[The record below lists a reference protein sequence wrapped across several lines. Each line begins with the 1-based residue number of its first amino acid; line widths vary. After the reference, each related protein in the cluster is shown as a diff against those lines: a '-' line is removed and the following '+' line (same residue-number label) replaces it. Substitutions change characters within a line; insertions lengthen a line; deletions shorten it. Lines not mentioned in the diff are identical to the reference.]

1 MKLIC
6 KDTNK
11 GSITFFTKGKYAFR
25 GVDRD
30 DTTNDIPDPILDG
43 NNYNES
49 IQFYSKTPGMC
60 EVDWGDGNKEQFP
73 FVKDRSESIY
83 GRYRLMF
90 RRRDISYRKNP
101 DSHPWW
107 FYKEDGSEY
116 IPAPNHT
123 YDDGMDKE
131 RVISM
136 SFTNDVT
143 MMESYRIMMVGF
155 PILDMPSLIN
165 IIISIPG
172 DRTITD
178 IPKDRIM
185 RSVNIERITLS
196 EFGVDTLTSIPE
208 DWNRLTKLKGLNLSM
223 SIDFSDTE
231 ASNIRKFPSMWPNL
245 EILHLAGGRVRVYP
259 REWLSFSKLRELYI
273 SPGAAMPSFDPNT
286 CPAMD
291 EVDRINSSLRI
302 FSHINRWY
310 GSVVSW
316 HPYMSGKGLEN
327 IESLDASHSF
337 SNIDVSNLPDYI
349 YEMRSMNSFYM
360 HFCLSTQSRCDTFI
374 STLYDKVMGFNYLT
388 MSSSASDGERNQFYG
403 LYLLMYSASSP
414 SDKRP
419 SGVLQA
425 PSGFIKGQSNGS
437 PSTPMEMVYVLM
449 NNYGWRFSMAPEA
462 SVLRSIRSSDID
474 TRSYKPYK
482 LIVFDDGRTFVGNG
496 DVLAHDT
503 DKVLSF
509 GGQPE
514 GEYLCDSMG
523 LDRNVIVEYF
533 NKIGNSRE

>member
-1 MKLIC
+1 MRLIC

-11 GSITFFTKGKYAFR
+11 GSITFLTKGKYAFR
-25 GVDRD
+25 GVNRN
-30 DTTNDIPDPILDG
+30 DTTDDVPDPILDG
-43 NNYNES
+43 NNYNET
-49 IQFYSKTPGMC
+49 IGFYSNAPGMC
-60 EVDWGDGNKEQFP
+60 EVDWGDGSKEQFP
-73 FVKDRSESIY
+73 FVKARSGSIY
-83 GRYRLMF
+83 GQYRLMF

-107 FYKEDGSEY
+107 FYKDDGSEY
-116 IPAPNHT
+116 IPVPNHT

-196 EFGVDTLTSIPE
+196 EFGEDTLTSIPE
-208 DWNRLTKLKGLNLSM
+208 DWNRLTKLKGLNLSK

-245 EILHLAGGRVRVYP
+245 EILNLAGGRVRVYP

-273 SPGAAMPSFDPNT
+273 SPGVAMPSFDPNT

-291 EVDRINSSLRI
+291 EVDRINSSLKI

-403 LYLLMYSASSP
+403 LYILMYSTASP

-419 SGVLQA
+419 SGVLRA

-437 PSTPMEMVYVLM
+437 PSTPMEMVYVFM

-462 SVLRSIRSSDID
+462 SVLRSTRSSDID

-533 NKIGNSRE
+533 NKIGNG

>member
-25 GVDRD
+25 GVNRN
-30 DTTNDIPDPILDG
+30 DTTDDVPDPILDG
-43 NNYNES
+43 NNYNET
-49 IQFYSKTPGMC
+49 IGFYSNAPGMC

-116 IPAPNHT
+116 VPVSNHT

-143 MMESYRIMMVGF
+143 MMESHRIMMVGF

-165 IIISIPG
+165 IIINIPG

-178 IPKDRIM
+178 IPKDRIT

-208 DWNRLTKLKGLNLSM
+208 NWNRLTKLKGLNLSN

-273 SPGAAMPSFDPNT
+273 SPGVAMPSFDPNT

-291 EVDRINSSLRI
+291 EVDRINSSLKI
-302 FSHINRWY
+302 FNHINRWY
-310 GSVVSW
+310 GPVVSW

-403 LYLLMYSASSP
+403 LYLLMYSATSP

-533 NKIGNSRE
+533 NKIGNG

>member
-1 MKLIC
+1 MRLIC

-25 GVDRD
+25 GVNRN
-30 DTTNDIPDPILDG
+30 DTTDDVPDPILDG
-43 NNYNES
+43 NNYNE
-49 IQFYSKTPGMC
+49 IIGFYSNAPGMC
-60 EVDWGDGNKEQFP
+60 EVDWGDGSKEQFP
-73 FVKDRSESIY
+73 FVKARSGSIY
-83 GRYRLMF
+83 DQYRLMF

-116 IPAPNHT
+116 VPVPNHA

-143 MMESYRIMMVGF
+143 KMESYRIMMVGF

-172 DRTITD
+172 NRTITD

-185 RSVNIERITLS
+185 RSVNIESITLK

-208 DWNRLTKLKGLNLSM
+208 DWNRLTKLKGLDLSM

-245 EILHLAGGRVRVYP
+245 EILNLAGGRVRVYP

-273 SPGAAMPSFDPNT
+273 SPGVAMPSFDPNT

-291 EVDRINSSLRI
+291 EVDRINSSLKI

-533 NKIGNSRE
+533 NKIGNG

>member
-11 GSITFFTKGKYAFR
+11 DSITFFTKGKYAFR
-25 GVDRD
+25 GVNRN
-30 DTTNDIPDPILDG
+30 DTTDDVPDPILDG
-43 NNYNES
+43 NNYNE
-49 IQFYSKTPGMC
+49 IIGFYSNAPGMC

-73 FVKDRSESIY
+73 FVKAMSGSIY
-83 GRYRLMF
+83 GQYRLMF

-107 FYKEDGSEY
+107 FYKDDGSEY

-208 DWNRLTKLKGLNLSM
+208 DWNRLTKLKDLNLSK

-273 SPGAAMPSFDPNT
+273 SQGVAMPSFDPNT

-291 EVDRINSSLRI
+291 EVDRINSSLKI

-327 IESLDASHSF
+327 IESLDASRSY

-360 HFCLSTQSRCDTFI
+360 HSCVSTQSRCDTFI

-388 MSSSASDGERNQFYG
+388 MSSYASDGERNQFYG
-403 LYLLMYSASSP
+403 LYLTMYLASSP
-414 SDKRP
+414 VDKRP

-449 NNYGWRFSMAPEA
+449 NNYRWRFSMAPEA

-474 TRSYKPYK
+474 TRLYKPYK

-533 NKIGNSRE
+533 NKIGNG

>member
-25 GVDRD
+25 GVDRN
-30 DTTNDIPDPILDG
+30 DTTDDVPDPIFDG
-43 NNYNES
+43 NNYNET
-49 IQFYSKTPGMC
+49 IGFYSNAPGMC
-60 EVDWGDGNKEQFP
+60 EVDWGDGSKEQFP
-73 FVKDRSESIY
+73 FVRARSGSIY
-83 GRYRLMF
+83 GQYRLMF
-90 RRRDISYRKNP
+90 RRRDISYHKNP

-107 FYKEDGSEY
+107 FYKDDGSEY
-116 IPAPNHT
+116 IPVPNHT

-143 MMESYRIMMVGF
+143 KMESYRIMMVCF

-185 RSVNIERITLS
+185 RSVNIEYITLS

-208 DWNRLTKLKGLNLSM
+208 DWNRLTKLKGLNLSK

-273 SPGAAMPSFDPNT
+273 SPGVAMPSFDPNT

-291 EVDRINSSLRI
+291 EVDRINSSLKI

-327 IESLDASHSF
+327 IDSLDASHSY

-360 HFCLSTQSRCDTFI
+360 HFCVSTQSRCDTFI

-388 MSSSASDGERNQFYG
+388 MSSYASDGERNQFYG
-403 LYLLMYSASSP
+403 LYLTMYSASSP
-414 SDKRP
+414 VDKRP

-449 NNYGWRFSMAPEA
+449 NNYRWRFNMAPEA

-482 LIVFDDGRTFVGNG
+482 LIVFDDGRTFVGSG

-533 NKIGNSRE
+533 NKIGNG

>member
-1 MKLIC
+1 MRLIC
-6 KDTNK
+6 KYTNK

-25 GVDRD
+25 GVNRNDTID
-30 DTTNDIPDPILDG
+30 DVPDPILDA

-73 FVKDRSESIY
+73 FVKARSGSIY
-83 GRYRLMF
+83 GQYRLMF

-116 IPAPNHT
+116 IPSPNHA

-136 SFTNDVT
+136 SFTNNVT
-143 MMESYRIMMVGF
+143 MMESYRIMMIGF

-165 IIISIPG
+165 LIISIPG
-172 DRTITD
+172 NNTITD

-185 RSVNIERITLS
+185 RSVNIERITLN
-196 EFGVDTLTSIPE
+196 EFGVGTLTSIPE
-208 DWNRLTKLKGLNLSM
+208 DWNRLIKLKGLNLIM

-245 EILHLAGGRVRVYP
+245 EILSLSGGRVRVYP
-259 REWLSFSKLRELYI
+259 KEWLSFSKLRELYI
-273 SPGAAMPSFDPNT
+273 SPGAAMSSFDPNT

-291 EVDRINSSLRI
+291 EVDRINSSLRV
-302 FSHINRWY
+302 FSHINKWY

-327 IESLDASHSF
+327 IDRLDASYSY

-349 YEMRSMNSFYM
+349 YEMRSMNAFYM
-360 HFCLSTQSRCDTFI
+360 HRNLPTQERCDTFI
-374 STLYDKVMGFNYLT
+374 STLYDKVMGFDYLT
-388 MSSSASDGERNQFYG
+388 MSSVASDGKRNQFYG
-403 LYLLMYSASSP
+403 LYLSIYLASSP
-414 SDKRP
+414 DDKRP
-419 SGVLQA
+419 SGVFQA
-425 PSGFIKGQSNGS
+425 PLGFVKGVSNGN
-437 PSTPMEMVYVLM
+437 PQTPMEKIYVLT
-449 NNYGWRFSMAPEA
+449 NNYNQRWVVKPEDTV
-462 SVLRSIRSSDID
+462 SLMSFRRYLQDPYMVVVSGKDI
-474 TRSYKPYK
+474 
-482 LIVFDDGRTFVGNG
+482 IIGHG
-496 DVLAHDT
+496 DVLCDDNALRYVAYGEDDLMNVMSDNGFDINIAIDYL
-503 DKVLSF
+503 DKERKELENR
-509 GGQPE
+509 G
-514 GEYLCDSMG
+514 
-523 LDRNVIVEYF
+523 
-533 NKIGNSRE
+533 

>member
-1 MKLIC
+1 MKLMC
-6 KDTNK
+6 KDSSK

-25 GVDRD
+25 SVGRN
-30 DTTNDIPDPILDG
+30 DTTDDVPDPILDS
-43 NNYNES
+43 NNYNE
-49 IQFYSKTPGMC
+49 IIGFYSNTPGMC

-73 FVKDRSESIY
+73 FVKARSGSIY
-83 GRYRLMF
+83 GQYRLMF

-116 IPAPNHT
+116 IPSPNHA

-136 SFTNDVT
+136 SFTNNVT
-143 MMESYRIMMVGF
+143 MMESYRIMMIGF
-155 PILDMPSLIN
+155 PILDMPGLIN
-165 IIISIPG
+165 LIISIPG
-172 DRTITD
+172 NNTITD

-185 RSVNIERITLS
+185 RSVNIERITLN
-196 EFGVDTLTSIPE
+196 EFGVGTLTSIPE
-208 DWNRLTKLKGLNLSM
+208 DWNRLIKLKGLNLDM

-245 EILHLAGGRVRVYP
+245 GILSLSGGRVRVYP
-259 REWLSFSKLRELYI
+259 KEWLSFNNLKELYLN
-273 SPGAAMPSFDPNT
+273 PGSATSSFDPNT

-291 EVDRINSSLRI
+291 EVDKINSSLKI

-327 IESLDASHSF
+327 IDRLDASFSY

-349 YEMRSMNSFYM
+349 YEMRSMNAFYM
-360 HFCLSTQSRCDTFI
+360 YRNLPTQERCDTFI
-374 STLYDKVMGFNYLT
+374 STLYEKVMGFDYLT
-388 MSSSASDGERNQFYG
+388 MSSSASDGKRNQFYG
-403 LYLLMYSASSP
+403 LYLSMYLASNP
-414 SDKRP
+414 DDKRP

-474 TRSYKPYK
+474 TRLYKPYK

-533 NKIGNSRE
+533 NKIGNG

>member
-25 GVDRD
+25 GVGRD

-116 IPAPNHT
+116 VPAPNHA

-208 DWNRLTKLKGLNLSM
+208 NWNRLTKLKGLNLSN

-273 SPGAAMPSFDPNT
+273 SQGVAMPSFDPNT

-291 EVDRINSSLRI
+291 EVDRINSSLKI

-327 IESLDASHSF
+327 IESLDASHSY

-533 NKIGNSRE
+533 NKIGNG

>member
-1 MKLIC
+1 MRLIC

-25 GVDRD
+25 GVNRN
-30 DTTNDIPDPILDG
+30 DTTDDVPDPILDG
-43 NNYNES
+43 NNYNET
-49 IQFYSKTPGMC
+49 IGFYSNAPGMC

-73 FVKDRSESIY
+73 FVKDRSGSIY
-83 GRYRLMF
+83 GQYRLMF
-90 RRRDISYRKNP
+90 RRRDISYRKDP

-107 FYKEDGSEY
+107 FYKDDGSEY
-116 IPAPNHT
+116 IPVPNHT

-185 RSVNIERITLS
+185 RSVNMERITLS

-245 EILHLAGGRVRVYP
+245 EILNLAGGRVRVYP

-273 SPGAAMPSFDPNT
+273 SPGEAMPSFDPNT

-291 EVDRINSSLRI
+291 EVDRINSSLKI

-327 IESLDASHSF
+327 IESLDASQSF

-403 LYLLMYSASSP
+403 LYLLMYSAASP

-449 NNYGWRFSMAPEA
+449 NNYGWKFSMAPEA

-496 DVLAHDT
+496 DVLAHDA

-533 NKIGNSRE
+533 NKIGNG

>member
-25 GVDRD
+25 GVNRN
-30 DTTNDIPDPILDG
+30 DTTDDVPDPILDG
-43 NNYNES
+43 NNYNE
-49 IQFYSKTPGMC
+49 IIGFYSNAPGMC

-73 FVKDRSESIY
+73 FVKARSGSIY
-83 GRYRLMF
+83 GQYRLMF

-107 FYKEDGSEY
+107 FYKDDGSEY
-116 IPAPNHT
+116 IPVPNHT

-143 MMESYRIMMVGF
+143 KMESYRIMMVGF

-208 DWNRLTKLKGLNLSM
+208 DWNRLTKLKGLNLSK

-273 SPGAAMPSFDPNT
+273 SPGVAMPSFDPNT

-291 EVDRINSSLRI
+291 EVDRINSSLKI

-327 IESLDASHSF
+327 IESLDASHSY

-360 HFCLSTQSRCDTFI
+360 HFCVSTQSRCDTFI

-388 MSSSASDGERNQFYG
+388 MSSYASDGERNQFYG
-403 LYLLMYSASSP
+403 LYLTMYSASSP
-414 SDKRP
+414 VDKRP

-449 NNYGWRFSMAPEA
+449 NNYRWRFSMAPEA

-474 TRSYKPYK
+474 TRLYKPYK

-533 NKIGNSRE
+533 NKIGNG

>member
-11 GSITFFTKGKYAFR
+11 GSITFLTKGKYAFR
-25 GVDRD
+25 GVNRN
-30 DTTNDIPDPILDG
+30 DTTDDVPDPILDG
-43 NNYNES
+43 NNYNET
-49 IQFYSKTPGMC
+49 IGFYSNAPGMC

-83 GRYRLMF
+83 GRYRLIF

-116 IPAPNHT
+116 VPAPNHA

-143 MMESYRIMMVGF
+143 KMESYRIMMVGF

-208 DWNRLTKLKGLNLSM
+208 DWNRLTKLKGLNLFNST
-223 SIDFSDTE
+223 DFSDTE

-245 EILHLAGGRVRVYP
+245 EILHLAGGRVRLYP
-259 REWLSFSKLRELYI
+259 KEWLSFNNLKELYL
-273 SPGAAMPSFDPNT
+273 SPGYATSSFDPNT

-291 EVDRINSSLRI
+291 EVDKINSSLKI

-327 IESLDASHSF
+327 IESLDASHSY

-360 HFCLSTQSRCDTFI
+360 HLCVSTQSRCDTFI

-403 LYLLMYSASSP
+403 LYLTMYSAASP
-414 SDKRP
+414 VDKRP

-449 NNYGWRFSMAPEA
+449 NNYRWRFSMAPEA

-474 TRSYKPYK
+474 TRLYKPYK

-533 NKIGNSRE
+533 NKIGNG

>member
-1 MKLIC
+1 MRLIC

-11 GSITFFTKGKYAFR
+11 GSITFLTKGKYAFR
-25 GVDRD
+25 GVNRN
-30 DTTNDIPDPILDG
+30 DTTDDVPDPILDG
-43 NNYNES
+43 NNYNET
-49 IQFYSKTPGMC
+49 IGFYSNAPGMC
-60 EVDWGDGNKEQFP
+60 EVDWGDGSKEQFP
-73 FVKDRSESIY
+73 FVKARSGSIY
-83 GRYRLMF
+83 GQYRLMF

-107 FYKEDGSEY
+107 FYKDDGSEY
-116 IPAPNHT
+116 IPVPNHT

-136 SFTNDVT
+136 SFTNNVT

-208 DWNRLTKLKGLNLSM
+208 DWNRLTKLKGLDLSK

-245 EILHLAGGRVRVYP
+245 EILNLAGGRVRVYP

-273 SPGAAMPSFDPNT
+273 SPGEAMPSFDPNT

-291 EVDRINSSLRI
+291 EVDRINSSLKI

-337 SNIDVSNLPDYI
+337 GNIDVSNLPDYI

-360 HFCLSTQSRCDTFI
+360 HFSVSTQSRCDTFI

-388 MSSSASDGERNQFYG
+388 MSSYASDGKRNQFYG
-403 LYLLMYSASSP
+403 LYLTMYSAASP
-414 SDKRP
+414 VDKRP

-449 NNYGWRFSMAPEA
+449 NNYRWKFNMAPEA

-482 LIVFDDGRTFVGNG
+482 LIVFDDGRTFVGDG

-533 NKIGNSRE
+533 NKIGNG

>member
-25 GVDRD
+25 GVGRD
-30 DTTNDIPDPILDG
+30 DTTNDIPDPILDN

-116 IPAPNHT
+116 VPAPNHA

-143 MMESYRIMMVGF
+143 MMESHRIMMVGF

-196 EFGVDTLTSIPE
+196 EFGVGTLTSIPE
-208 DWNRLTKLKGLNLSM
+208 NWNRLTKLKGLDLSN

-245 EILHLAGGRVRVYP
+245 EILHLAGGRVRLYP
-259 REWLSFSKLRELYI
+259 KEWLSFNNLKELYL
-273 SPGAAMPSFDPNT
+273 SPGYATSSFDPNT

-291 EVDRINSSLRI
+291 EVDKINSSLKI
-302 FSHINRWY
+302 FDHINKWY
-310 GSVVSW
+310 GPVVSW

-327 IESLDASHSF
+327 IESLNASRSY

-360 HFCLSTQSRCDTFI
+360 HVCVSTQSRCDTFI

-388 MSSSASDGERNQFYG
+388 MSSYASDGERNQFYG
-403 LYLLMYSASSP
+403 LYLTMYSASSP
-414 SDKRP
+414 VDKRP

-449 NNYGWRFSMAPEA
+449 NNYEWRFSMAPEA
-462 SVLRSIRSSDID
+462 SVLRLTRSSDID

-533 NKIGNSRE
+533 NKIGNG

>member
-25 GVDRD
+25 GVGRD
-30 DTTNDIPDPILDG
+30 DTTNDVPDPILDG
-43 NNYNES
+43 NNYNET
-49 IQFYSKTPGMC
+49 IGFYSNTPGMC

-90 RRRDISYRKNP
+90 RRRNISYRKNP

-116 IPAPNHT
+116 VPVSNHA

-143 MMESYRIMMVGF
+143 KMESYRIMMVGF
-155 PILDMPSLIN
+155 PILDMPSLVNLIIN
-165 IIISIPG
+165 IPG
-172 DRTITD
+172 NRTITD

-185 RSVNIERITLS
+185 RSVNIEYITLR
-196 EFGVDTLTSIPE
+196 EFGVGTLTSIPE
-208 DWNRLTKLKGLNLSM
+208 DWNRLTKLKGLNLGV

-231 ASNIRKFPSMWPNL
+231 ASNIRKFPFMWPDL
-245 EILHLAGGRVRVYP
+245 EILLLSGGRVRLYP
-259 REWLSFSKLRELYI
+259 KEWLSFNNLKELYL
-273 SPGAAMPSFDPNT
+273 SPGNATSSFDPNT

-291 EVDRINSSLRI
+291 EVDKINSSLKI
-302 FSHINRWY
+302 FDHINRWY

-327 IESLDASHSF
+327 IERIDASYSY

-360 HFCLSTQSRCDTFI
+360 HRSLLTQSRCDTFI
-374 STLYDKVMGFNYLT
+374 STLYEKVMGFDYLT
-388 MSSSASDGERNQFYG
+388 MSSVASDGKRNQFYG
-403 LYLLMYSASSP
+403 LYLDIYLASSP
-414 SDKRP
+414 DDKRP

-449 NNYGWRFSMAPEA
+449 NNYGWRFSMAPET
-462 SVLRSIRSSDID
+462 SVLTSRSSYSID
-474 TRSYKPYK
+474 VKSYKPYK
-482 LIVFDDGRTFVGNG
+482 LIVSDDGHIFIGEG
-496 DVLAHDT
+496 DILAYDT
-503 DKVLSF
+503 DKILSF

-514 GEYLCDSMG
+514 GEYLCDSMR
-523 LDRNVIVEYF
+523 LDKNVIVEYF
-533 NKIGNSRE
+533 NRIGNG

>member
-1 MKLIC
+1 MRLIC

-25 GVDRD
+25 GVNRN
-30 DTTNDIPDPILDG
+30 DTTDDVPDPILDA

-49 IQFYSKTPGMC
+49 IQFHSKTPGMC
-60 EVDWGDGNKEQFP
+60 EVDWGDGNKDQFP

-208 DWNRLTKLKGLNLSM
+208 DWNRLTKLKGLNLSN

-273 SPGAAMPSFDPNT
+273 SPGVAMPSFDPNT

-291 EVDRINSSLRI
+291 EVDRINSSLKI

-327 IESLDASHSF
+327 IESLDASHSY

-533 NKIGNSRE
+533 NKIGND

>member
-25 GVDRD
+25 GTNRS
-30 DTTNDIPDPILDG
+30 DTTDDVPDPILDG
-43 NNYNES
+43 NNYNE
-49 IQFYSKTPGMC
+49 IIGFYSNAPGMC

-73 FVKDRSESIY
+73 FVKARSGSIY
-83 GRYRLMF
+83 GQYRLMF

-107 FYKEDGSEY
+107 FYKDDGSEY
-116 IPAPNHT
+116 IPAPNHA

-165 IIISIPG
+165 IIINIPG

-196 EFGVDTLTSIPE
+196 EFGAGTLTSIPE
-208 DWNRLTKLKGLNLSM
+208 DWNRLTKLKGLSLDV

-245 EILHLAGGRVRVYP
+245 EVLSLPGGRVRLYP
-259 REWLSFSKLRELYI
+259 KEWLSFNNLKELYLA
-273 SPGAAMPSFDPNT
+273 PGNATSSFDPNI

-291 EVDRINSSLRI
+291 EVDKINPSLR
-302 FSHINRWY
+302 FFDHINRWY
-310 GSVVSW
+310 GGIVNW

-327 IESLDASHSF
+327 IEKLDASYGY
-337 SNIDVSNLPDYI
+337 SNIDVSSLPDYI
-349 YEMRSMNSFYM
+349 YEMRSMVNFYM
-360 HFCLSTQSRCDTFI
+360 YKSLLTQERCDTFI
-374 STLYDKVMGFNYLT
+374 STLYDKVMGFDHLT
-388 MSSSASDGERNQFYG
+388 MSSVASDGKRNQFYG
-403 LYLLMYSASSP
+403 LYLGIYLSS
-414 SDKRP
+414 STDDKRP

-425 PSGFIKGQSNGS
+425 PLGFVKGQSNGS

-449 NNYGWRFSMAPEA
+449 NNYGWRFNMPPETSA
-462 SVLRSIRSSDID
+462 SRSRSFYSADI
-474 TRSYKPYK
+474 KPYK
-482 LIVFDDGRTFVGNG
+482 LIISDDGHIFIGDG
-496 DVLAHDT
+496 DVLVHET
-503 DKVLSF
+503 DRVFSF

-533 NKIGNSRE
+533 NKIGNG

>member
-1 MKLIC
+1 MRLIC

-25 GVDRD
+25 GVNRN
-30 DTTNDIPDPILDG
+30 DTTDDVPDPILDG
-43 NNYNES
+43 NNYNE
-49 IQFYSKTPGMC
+49 IIGFYSNAPGMC

-73 FVKDRSESIY
+73 FVKDRSGSIY
-83 GRYRLMF
+83 GQYRLMF

-107 FYKEDGSEY
+107 FYKDDGSEY

-185 RSVNIERITLS
+185 RSVNLERITLS

-208 DWNRLTKLKGLNLSM
+208 DWNRLTKLKGLNLSK

-273 SPGAAMPSFDPNT
+273 SPGVAMPSFDPNT

-291 EVDRINSSLRI
+291 EVDRINSSLKI

-327 IESLDASHSF
+327 IESLDASHSY

-360 HFCLSTQSRCDTFI
+360 YFCLSTQSRCDTFI

-533 NKIGNSRE
+533 NKIGNG

>member
-25 GVDRD
+25 GVNRN
-30 DTTNDIPDPILDG
+30 DTTDDVPDPILDG
-43 NNYNES
+43 NNYNE
-49 IQFYSKTPGMC
+49 IIGFYSNAPGMC

-73 FVKDRSESIY
+73 FVKARSGSIY
-83 GRYRLMF
+83 GQYRLMF

-107 FYKEDGSEY
+107 FYKDDGSEY
-116 IPAPNHT
+116 IPVPNHT

-136 SFTNDVT
+136 SFTNNVT

-208 DWNRLTKLKGLNLSM
+208 DWNRLTKLKGLDLSK

-273 SPGAAMPSFDPNT
+273 SPGVAMPSFDPNT

-291 EVDRINSSLRI
+291 EVDRINSSLKI

-327 IESLDASHSF
+327 IESLDASHSY

-360 HFCLSTQSRCDTFI
+360 YSCLSTQSRCDTFI

-403 LYLLMYSASSP
+403 LYLLMYSASRP

-533 NKIGNSRE
+533 NKIGNG

>member
-25 GVDRD
+25 GVDRN
-30 DTTNDIPDPILDG
+30 DTTDDVPDPILDA

-116 IPAPNHT
+116 IPAPNHA
-123 YDDGMDKE
+123 YADGLDKD
-131 RVISM
+131 RVITM
-136 SFTNDVT
+136 TFTNDITFVQT
-143 MMESYRIMMVGF
+143 IRIMMVGF
-155 PILDMPSLIN
+155 PILDAPSIIN
-165 IIISIPG
+165 LTLSITG
-172 DRTITD
+172 DGNITD
-178 IPKDRIM
+178 IPKDRIR
-185 RSVNIERITLS
+185 RSVNIEYIILN
-196 EFGVDTLTSIPE
+196 ELGVGTLTSIPD
-208 DWNRLTKLKGLNLSM
+208 DWGRLTKLKGINLSRTA
-223 SIDFSDTE
+223 DFNDTE
-231 ASNIRKFPSMWPNL
+231 SSNIRKFPSMWPNL
-245 EILHLAGGRVRVYP
+245 VTLSLAGCRVRVYP

-273 SPGAAMPSFDPNT
+273 SPGVAMPSFDPNT

-291 EVDRINSSLRI
+291 EVDRINSSLKI
-302 FSHINRWY
+302 FSHINKWY
-310 GSVVSW
+310 GSVASW

-327 IESLDASHSF
+327 IESLDASYSH

-374 STLYDKVMGFNYLT
+374 STLYDKVMEFNYLT

-403 LYLLMYSASSP
+403 LYLLMYSASDP

-533 NKIGNSRE
+533 NKIGNG

>member
-1 MKLIC
+1 MRLIC

-25 GVDRD
+25 GVNRN
-30 DTTNDIPDPILDG
+30 DTTDDVPDPILDG
-43 NNYNES
+43 NNYNE
-49 IQFYSKTPGMC
+49 IIGFYSNAPGMC
-60 EVDWGDGNKEQFP
+60 EVDWGDGSKEQFP
-73 FVKDRSESIY
+73 FVKARSGSIY
-83 GRYRLMF
+83 DQYRLMF

-116 IPAPNHT
+116 VPVPNHA

-143 MMESYRIMMVGF
+143 KMESYRIMMVGF

-172 DRTITD
+172 NRTITD

-185 RSVNIERITLS
+185 RSVNIESITLK

-208 DWNRLTKLKGLNLSM
+208 DWNRLTKLKGLDLSM

-245 EILHLAGGRVRVYP
+245 EILNLAGGRVRVYP

-273 SPGAAMPSFDPNT
+273 SPGVAMPSFDPNT

-291 EVDRINSSLRI
+291 EVDRINSSLKI

-388 MSSSASDGERNQFYG
+388 MSSSASDGERNRFYG

-533 NKIGNSRE
+533 NKIGNG

>member
-1 MKLIC
+1 MRLIC

-25 GVDRD
+25 GVNRN
-30 DTTNDIPDPILDG
+30 DTTDDVPDPILDG
-43 NNYNES
+43 NNYNE
-49 IQFYSKTPGMC
+49 IIGFYSNAPGMC
-60 EVDWGDGNKEQFP
+60 EVDWGDGSKEQFP
-73 FVKDRSESIY
+73 FVKARSGSIY
-83 GRYRLMF
+83 GQYRLMF

-116 IPAPNHT
+116 VPVPNHA

-143 MMESYRIMMVGF
+143 MMESHRIMMVGF

-273 SPGAAMPSFDPNT
+273 SPGVAMPSFDPNT

-291 EVDRINSSLRI
+291 EVDRINSSLKI

-327 IESLDASHSF
+327 IESLDASCSY

-533 NKIGNSRE
+533 NKIGNG

>member
-25 GVDRD
+25 GVNRN
-30 DTTNDIPDPILDG
+30 DTTDDVPDPILDS
-43 NNYNES
+43 NNYNET
-49 IQFYSKTPGMC
+49 IGFYSNAPGMC

-73 FVKDRSESIY
+73 FVKARSGSIY
-83 GRYRLMF
+83 GQYRLMF

-107 FYKEDGSEY
+107 FYKDDGSEY
-116 IPAPNHT
+116 IPVPNHT

-165 IIISIPG
+165 IIISVPG

-185 RSVNIERITLS
+185 RSVNIECITLS

-208 DWNRLTKLKGLNLSM
+208 DWNRLTKLKGLNLSN

-273 SPGAAMPSFDPNT
+273 SPGVAMPSFDPNT

-291 EVDRINSSLRI
+291 EVDRINSSLKI

-310 GSVVSW
+310 GPVVSW

-327 IESLDASHSF
+327 IESLDASHGY

-360 HFCLSTQSRCDTFI
+360 YFCVSTQSRCDTFI

-388 MSSSASDGERNQFYG
+388 MSSYASDGERNQFYG
-403 LYLLMYSASSP
+403 LYLTMYSASSP
-414 SDKRP
+414 VDKRP

-533 NKIGNSRE
+533 NKIGNG

>member
-1 MKLIC
+1 MRLIC

-25 GVDRD
+25 GVNRN
-30 DTTNDIPDPILDG
+30 DTTDDVPDPILDG
-43 NNYNES
+43 NNYNET
-49 IQFYSKTPGMC
+49 IGFYSNAPGMC

-73 FVKDRSESIY
+73 FVKARSGSIY
-83 GRYRLMF
+83 GQYRLMF

-107 FYKEDGSEY
+107 FYKDDGSEY
-116 IPAPNHT
+116 IPVPNHT

-196 EFGVDTLTSIPE
+196 EFGVKTLTSIPE
-208 DWNRLTKLKGLNLSM
+208 DWNRLTKLKGLDLSN

-245 EILHLAGGRVRVYP
+245 EILNLAGGRVRVYP

-273 SPGAAMPSFDPNT
+273 SPGVAMPSFDPNT

-291 EVDRINSSLRI
+291 EVDRINSSLKI

-327 IESLDASHSF
+327 IESLDASLSY

-360 HFCLSTQSRCDTFI
+360 HFCVSTQSRCDTFI

-388 MSSSASDGERNQFYG
+388 MSSYASDGERNQFYG
-403 LYLLMYSASSP
+403 LYLTMYSASNP
-414 SDKRP
+414 VDKRP

-449 NNYGWRFSMAPEA
+449 NNYRWRFSMAPEA
-462 SVLRSIRSSDID
+462 SVLRLIRSSDID

-533 NKIGNSRE
+533 NKIGNG

>member
-25 GVDRD
+25 GVNRN
-30 DTTNDIPDPILDG
+30 DTTDDVPDPILNG
-43 NNYNES
+43 NNYNE
-49 IQFYSKTPGMC
+49 IIGFYSNAPGMC

-73 FVKDRSESIY
+73 FVKARSGSIY
-83 GRYRLMF
+83 GQYRLMF

-116 IPAPNHT
+116 VPAPNHA

-172 DRTITD
+172 NRTITD

-208 DWNRLTKLKGLNLSM
+208 DWNRLTKLKGLNLSK

-231 ASNIRKFPSMWPNL
+231 ASNIRKFSSMWPNL

-259 REWLSFSKLRELYI
+259 REWLSFNNLKELYL
-273 SPGAAMPSFDPNT
+273 SPGNATSSFDPNT

-291 EVDRINSSLRI
+291 EVDKINPNITDFYFLNDWASGERRTGWNDDNMSGRGLEHLTSFIAANSNSLR
-302 FSHINRWY
+302 
-310 GSVVSW
+310 
-316 HPYMSGKGLEN
+316 MDK
-327 IESLDASHSF
+327 
-337 SNIDVSNLPDYI
+337 LPDYI
-349 YEMRSMNSFYM
+349 YEMRAITWFNVNASTHSQKRSDDFVNSFYD
-360 HFCLSTQSRCDTFI
+360 LVVGWDQI
-374 STLYDKVMGFNYLT
+374 T
-388 MSSSASDGERNQFYG
+388 MTSVAKDGKRNQFYS
-403 LYLLMYSASSP
+403 LSVSMYDAIYP
-414 SDKRP
+414 TENQRP
-419 SGVLQA
+419 SGTEQA
-425 PSGFIKGQSNGS
+425 PEGFVKGSSNGS
-437 PSTPMEMVYVLM
+437 PATPMEKIYVLK
-449 NNYGWRFSMAPEA
+449 NNYAQRWTIKPE
-462 SVLRSIRSSDID
+462 
-474 TRSYKPYK
+474 
-482 LIVFDDGRTFVGNG
+482 
-496 DVLAHDT
+496 
-503 DKVLSF
+503 
-509 GGQPE
+509 
-514 GEYLCDSMG
+514 
-523 LDRNVIVEYF
+523 
-533 NKIGNSRE
+533 

>member
-25 GVDRD
+25 GVNRN
-30 DTTNDIPDPILDG
+30 DTTDDVPDPILDS
-43 NNYNES
+43 NNYNE
-49 IQFYSKTPGMC
+49 IIGFYSNAPGMC
-60 EVDWGDGNKEQFP
+60 EVDWGDGNKDQFP

-116 IPAPNHT
+116 IPAPNHA

-136 SFTNDVT
+136 SFTNNVT
-143 MMESYRIMMVGF
+143 KMESYRIMMIGF

-172 DRTITD
+172 NRTITD

-185 RSVNIERITLS
+185 RSVNIERITLN
-196 EFGVDTLTSIPE
+196 EFGVGTLTSIPE
-208 DWNRLTKLKGLNLSM
+208 DWNRLIKLKDLNLVM

-245 EILHLAGGRVRVYP
+245 EILSLSGGRVRVYP
-259 REWLSFSKLRELYI
+259 KEWLSFNNLKELYL
-273 SPGAAMPSFDPNT
+273 SHGYATSSFDPNT

-291 EVDRINSSLRI
+291 EVDRINSSLRV
-302 FSHINRWY
+302 FSHINKWY

-327 IESLDASHSF
+327 IDRLDASYSY

-349 YEMRSMNSFYM
+349 YEMRSMNAFYM
-360 HFCLSTQSRCDTFI
+360 YMNLPTQERCDTFI
-374 STLYDKVMGFNYLT
+374 STLYEKVIGFDYLT
-388 MSSSASDGERNQFYG
+388 MSSSASDGKRNQFYG
-403 LYLLMYSASSP
+403 LYLSIYTDANP
-414 SDKRP
+414 VDKRP

-462 SVLRSIRSSDID
+462 SVLRSTRSSDID
-474 TRSYKPYK
+474 TRLYKPYK

-533 NKIGNSRE
+533 NKIGNG

>member
-1 MKLIC
+1 MRLIC

-25 GVDRD
+25 GVNRN
-30 DTTNDIPDPILDG
+30 DTTDDVPDPILDG
-43 NNYNES
+43 NNYNE
-49 IQFYSKTPGMC
+49 IIGFYSNAPGMC
-60 EVDWGDGNKEQFP
+60 EVDWGDGSKEQFP
-73 FVKDRSESIY
+73 FVKARSGSIY
-83 GRYRLMF
+83 DQYRLMF

-116 IPAPNHT
+116 VPAPNHA

-143 MMESYRIMMVGF
+143 KMESYRIMMVGF

-165 IIISIPG
+165 IIISVPG

-245 EILHLAGGRVRVYP
+245 ELLHLAGGRVRVYP

-273 SPGAAMPSFDPNT
+273 SPGVAMPSFDPNT

-291 EVDRINSSLRI
+291 EVDRINSSLKI
-302 FSHINRWY
+302 FGHINRWY

-327 IESLDASHSF
+327 IESLDASHSY

-403 LYLLMYSASSP
+403 LYLLMYSASVP

-533 NKIGNSRE
+533 NKIGNG

>member
-25 GVDRD
+25 GVNRN
-30 DTTNDIPDPILDG
+30 DTTDDVPDPILDG
-43 NNYNES
+43 NNYNE
-49 IQFYSKTPGMC
+49 IIGFYSNAPGMC

-73 FVKDRSESIY
+73 FVKARSGSIY
-83 GRYRLMF
+83 GQYRLMF

-107 FYKEDGSEY
+107 FYKDDGSEY
-116 IPAPNHT
+116 IPVPNHT

-208 DWNRLTKLKGLNLSM
+208 DWNRLTKLKGLNLSK

-245 EILHLAGGRVRVYP
+245 EILRLAGGRVRVYP

-273 SPGAAMPSFDPNT
+273 SPGVAMPSFDPNT

-291 EVDRINSSLRI
+291 EVDRINSSLKI

-327 IESLDASHSF
+327 IESLDASHSY

-360 HFCLSTQSRCDTFI
+360 HFCVSTQSRCDTFI

-388 MSSSASDGERNQFYG
+388 MSSYASDGERNQFYG
-403 LYLLMYSASSP
+403 LYLTMYSASSP
-414 SDKRP
+414 VDKRP

-449 NNYGWRFSMAPEA
+449 NNYRWRFSMAPEA

-474 TRSYKPYK
+474 TRLYKPYK

-533 NKIGNSRE
+533 NKIGNG

>member
-25 GVDRD
+25 GVSRD
-30 DTTNDIPDPILDG
+30 DTINDVPDPILDG
-43 NNYNES
+43 NNYNET
-49 IQFYSKTPGMC
+49 IGFYSNTPGMC

-73 FVKDRSESIY
+73 FVKARSGSMY
-83 GRYRLMF
+83 GQYRLMF

-116 IPAPNHT
+116 VPVSNHA

-155 PILDMPSLIN
+155 PILDMPGLIN
-165 IIISIPG
+165 IIINIPG
-172 DRTITD
+172 SRAIID

-245 EILHLAGGRVRVYP
+245 EILHLAGGKVRLYP
-259 REWLSFSKLRELYI
+259 KEWLSFNNLKELYL
-273 SPGAAMPSFDPNT
+273 SPGGATSSFDPNI

-291 EVDRINSSLRI
+291 EVDKINSSLKI
-302 FSHINRWY
+302 FDHINRWY

-327 IESLDASHSF
+327 IERIDASYSY

-360 HFCLSTQSRCDTFI
+360 YRNLSTQSRCDTFI
-374 STLYDKVMGFNYLT
+374 STLYEKVMGFDYLT
-388 MSSSASDGERNQFYG
+388 MSSIASDGKRNQFYG
-403 LYLLMYSASSP
+403 LYLNFYLASSP
-414 SDKRP
+414 DDKRP

-449 NNYGWRFSMAPEA
+449 NNYGWRFNMPPET
-462 SVLRSIRSSDID
+462 SVSTSRSSYSID
-474 TRSYKPYK
+474 VKSYKPYK
-482 LIVFDDGRTFVGNG
+482 FIVSDDGHIFIGEG
-496 DVLAHDT
+496 DILAYDT
-503 DKVLSF
+503 DKILSF

-533 NKIGNSRE
+533 NRIGNG

>member
-25 GVDRD
+25 GVNRN
-30 DTTNDIPDPILDG
+30 DTTDDVPDPILDG
-43 NNYNES
+43 NNYNE
-49 IQFYSKTPGMC
+49 IIGFYSNAPGMC

-73 FVKDRSESIY
+73 FVRDRSGSIY
-83 GRYRLMF
+83 GQYRLMF

-116 IPAPNHT
+116 VPAPNHA

-208 DWNRLTKLKGLNLSM
+208 DWNRLTKLKDLNLSK

-245 EILHLAGGRVRVYP
+245 EILNLAGGRVRVYP

-273 SPGAAMPSFDPNT
+273 SPGVAMPSFDPNT

-291 EVDRINSSLRI
+291 EVDRINSSLKI

-310 GSVVSW
+310 GPVVSW

-327 IESLDASHSF
+327 IESLDASRSY

-360 HFCLSTQSRCDTFI
+360 HFCVSTQSRCDTFI

-388 MSSSASDGERNQFYG
+388 MSSYASDGERNQFYG
-403 LYLLMYSASSP
+403 LYLTMYSASSP
-414 SDKRP
+414 VDKRP

-449 NNYGWRFSMAPEA
+449 NNYRWRFRMAPEA

-533 NKIGNSRE
+533 NKIGDG